1 MRRVNVLLSS
11 SVLFCLFVVV
21 VCLFLF
27 YASLKVLVT
36 HAHNISHLIFPR
48 NCESHSL
55 DIEMAGY

>member
-1 MRRVNVLLSS
+1 MSYFV
-11 SVLFCLFVVV
+11 FFVVV

-48 NCESHSL
+48 NCVESHSL
-55 DIEMAGY
+55 NIEMAGYLKQEFI